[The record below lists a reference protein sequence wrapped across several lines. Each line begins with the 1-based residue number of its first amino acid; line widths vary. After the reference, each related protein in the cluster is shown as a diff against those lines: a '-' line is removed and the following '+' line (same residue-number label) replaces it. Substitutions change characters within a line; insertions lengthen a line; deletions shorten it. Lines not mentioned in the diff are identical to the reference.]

1 LIKSGESDKR
11 QMELESG
18 WRWKADGGW
27 KAGGRWKME
36 VGRLKME
43 GQSIF

>member
-1 LIKSGESDKR
+1 LIKSGESDKK

-18 WRWKADGGW
+18 WRW

-43 GQSIF
+43 GQSLF